1 MAMPALPLNAV
12 EQGHLDLM
20 APDLRFIMAERE
32 IEPRLQALLGAA
44 GYKSL
49 GLFTSMVDNRA
60 QLRAV
65 LATDFGLD
73 AAEANLAPAT
83 ALARRVD
90 QARIVDAWDTA
101 RKRSDEADR
110 MQAEQ
115 RASRLPL
122 TLNRA
127 AHINLRS
134 RYERDFGR
142 LNDRNWPCQA
152 LIERRFEEV
161 DEGEVRADPLSE
173 VVSAEELVEDPVGAV
188 IDRDGAIRLR
198 RAPRSVALP
207 TGSEELRQRVK
218 VLGITFQLAAYKHSS
233 RLWLASTSPEVW
245 QQHLDYILGDKVGGL
260 MVRTNETT
268 IRPPWSVILAY
279 EFQVRKTACKMVMF
293 DNKDFM
299 TAMSDARH
307 CLETKEQHFSTPT
320 AMSLS
325 LARAAPKRAWQD
337 QPANDVRPP
346 KGGKAGGKKG
356 GQPKGGQAADRGK
369 GKGKQK
375 NKFTNVKTPDGRNIC
390 FKYQNNT
397 CNMAGCKFV
406 HVCPECFG
414 AHPLAGC
421 PQAGGAG
428 H

>member
-207 TGSEELRQRVK
+207 TGSEEPRQRVK

-369 GKGKQK
+369 GKAKQK
-375 NKFTNVKTPDGRNIC
+375 NKFANVKTPDGRNIC
-390 FKYQNNT
+390 FKYQSNT

-406 HVCPECFG
+406 HVCSECFG
-414 AHPLAGC
+414 AHPLASC